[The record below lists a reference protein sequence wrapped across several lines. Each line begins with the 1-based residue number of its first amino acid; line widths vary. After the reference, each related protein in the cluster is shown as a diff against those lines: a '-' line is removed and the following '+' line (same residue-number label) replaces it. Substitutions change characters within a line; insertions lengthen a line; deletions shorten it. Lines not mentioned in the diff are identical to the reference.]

1 MKKGFTL
8 VEALIAVGLFSIL
21 VGVAWGGFT
30 NALRTQRQITAMISV
45 QSNANLILEQMAR
58 EMRTGYLF
66 CHLPG
71 SNTPDGGDG
80 ACARACTVENG
91 GAWQCDNLIAFFS
104 ATPQE
109 VQYRLENGAIK
120 REIGGSGNFDPVTS
134 DNVDVRHLSFYLQGQ
149 TEGDNWTPRITIS
162 MEVSPSSTYLTPG
175 YNTVLDL
182 QTTVSARAIDCTSG
196 PTASC

>member
-8 VEALIAVGLFSIL
+8 VEVLVAVGLFSIL
-21 VGVAWGGFT
+21 VGVAWGGFV
-30 NALRTQRQITAMISV
+30 NALRTQRGITAMISV

-66 CHLPG
+66 CHRPG

-80 ACARACTVENG
+80 ACASACIIESG
-91 GAWQCDNLIAFFS
+91 GAWQCNNLIDFFN

-120 REIGGSGNFDPVTS
+120 RSVGGSGNFDPVTS
-134 DNVDVRHLSFYLQGQ
+134 DNVDVRYLSFYLQWQ
-149 TEGDNWTPRITIS
+149 TEGDNWNPRITIS
-162 MEVSPSSTYLTPG
+162 MEVSPSSTYLAPG
-175 YNTVLDL
+175 YNNVLDL
-182 QTTVSARAIDCTSG
+182 QTTVSARVIDCTPG
-196 PTASC
+196 LPTSC